1 MISVMAAQVRMRLP
15 ISLKCGG
22 QLYLRLCRL
31 FGEQRSSHRIVWCGR
46 PVSKFNGERCEA
58 FTSAK
63 KLNWRVHVRPQ
74 LSICSRCQGSANR
87 THTHLAHA
95 PGGALY
101 GGVSR
106 CAQAVFADR

>member
-22 QLYLRLCRL
+22 QLYLRVRPSLC
-31 FGEQRSSHRIVWCGR
+31 
-46 PVSKFNGERCEA
+46 PVMVITSDCSVRTLMSKFNRTRCAA

-63 KLNWRVHVRPQ
+63 VLNWRVHVRPQ

-95 PGGALY
+95 PGGPLY
-101 GGVSR
+101 GRVSR
-106 CAQAVFADR
+106 RAQAVFAD